1 MYTEANICIVA
12 FTEFLKFKTNLNFA
26 MKNILN
32 DSNRTICR
40 NFLNFVLECK
50 DKKRHSSNSGS
61 FLFDSK
67 TQIRCAN
74 NYIDTQSK
82 DCKIKNASSV
92 SNKSYLR
99 SNGW

>member
-12 FTEFLKFKTNLNFA
+12 FTEVLKFKTNLNFA
-26 MKNILN
+26 MENILN
-32 DSNRTICR
+32 DRVSNKTIRR

-74 NYIDTQSK
+74 NCIDTQSK
-82 DCKIKNASSV
+82 DCKIKKRPFRV
-92 SNKSYLR
+92 K
-99 SNGW
+99 